1 MANAMQ
7 AGTEIGRGAEATVY
21 RSQFLGRDAVVK
33 VRAVKGYR
41 VPELDRRIRT
51 ARIRAEAR
59 LLREA
64 RTAGL
69 RTPLIYDVDLG
80 ECSLTMEDIRGVTV
94 KQYLDEHP
102 EDAVRVCRQIGT
114 DIARLH
120 NARLSHGDLTTS
132 NMILMDDGRICYI
145 DFSMGNSLVEL
156 EDIGVDM
163 RLLERAFNSA
173 HPRITA
179 AYAELMQAYCT
190 EKTDAPAVLAK
201 VQEIKD
207 RGRYT

>member
-1 MANAMQ
+1 MQ
-7 AGTEIGRGAEATVY
+7 TSTEIGRGAEATVY
-21 RSQFLGRDAVVK
+21 RTRFLGRDAVVK
-33 VRAVKGYR
+33 VRSVKGYR

-51 ARIRAEAR
+51 VRIRAEAR

-64 RTAGL
+64 RSAGL
-69 RTPLIYDVDLG
+69 RTPAIYDTDLG
-80 ECSLTMEDIRGVTV
+80 EASITMEDVRGETV
-94 KQYLDEHP
+94 KHYLDEHP
-102 EDAVRVCRQIGT
+102 EGAVPVCRQIGT
-114 DIARLH
+114 DIAHLH
-120 NARLSHGDLTTS
+120 NARLTHGDLTTS
-132 NMILMDDGRICYI
+132 NMILMKGGRICYL

-173 HPRITA
+173 HPRLTA
-179 AYAELMQAYCT
+179 AYAELMKAYCA
-190 EKTDAPAVLAK
+190 EKTNAPEVLSK